1 MIVYGINR
9 WKSAQASATTG
20 SCGEVRTR
28 DGGSDDPPVVKEEP
42 APPKG
47 DATTAAM
54 ALSWTIECA
63 DEPPIRQSLRGD
75 PSPTDKATAAMTMS
89 PLLRPKGEGDDKPV
103 VKGQRARGSQKMQAV
118 RSDEDPGDNASKES
132 LGSRPR
138 RRRKRRTTRTL
149 RRPSLTT

>member
-9 WKSAQASATTG
+9 WKSAQASATAG
-20 SCGEVRTR
+20 SCGEVLTE

-47 DATTAAM
+47 DATTAAL
-54 ALSWTIECA
+54 ALSWTVECA
-63 DEPPIRQSLRGD
+63 DEPPIRKSLPGD
-75 PSPTDKATAAMTMS
+75 PSLMDKATATLATS
-89 PLLRPKGEGDDKPV
+89 PLLRPKGESDDGG
-103 VKGQRARGSQKMQAV
+103 VKKGLRARGSQQMQAV
-118 RSDEDPGDNASKES
+118 GPAKNPGDNASKES

-149 RRPSLTT
+149 RRPSPTT